1 MGDEGR
7 SPGMNESHRTAYWRA
22 NLRYIVSILAIWF
35 AVSYGAGILFADRLD
50 AFRLGGFPLGYWFAT
65 QGSILTFVVL
75 NFVYVGLM
83 NALDR
88 RFGVYEE

>member
-1 MGDEGR
+1 MERTER
-7 SPGMNESHRTAYWRA
+7 SAYWRA
-22 NLRYIVSILAIWF
+22 NLRYVVSILAVWF
-35 AVSYGAGILFADRLD
+35 AASYGAGIIFADELD
-50 AFRLGGFPLGYWFAT
+50 AFSVGGFPLGYWFAT
-65 QGSILTFVVL
+65 QGSILVFVTL